1 MSNKNIDLGTF
12 QWDTNKIEHQVAA
25 NTLEQSKFAAMVKVA
40 REQIKEQSKDIAV
53 LESKIESERKTQER
67 MTKELQ
73 AGRRSQESYNF
84 EIEKSNQNLDKYVTE
99 QIALGKAQADNI
111 IIVNRAQ
118 AATKD
123 LRLENNELNKLLGA
137 GRVELSNNESA
148 YRDLNKELNA
158 LKIEAKNL
166 GVQMLALEKDGKKGT
181 DEYKRL
187 AAQFAE
193 TSKKADDLNNEFKT
207 LDHSVGDNSRT
218 VGDYKDQI
226 VNAWDEIGNKVK
238 SGDLKGA
245 FASARDGIG
254 GVKDAI
260 GGLFKFIAANP
271 LLLILAGVVLFVKEM
286 YEYNS
291 QIKELN
297 LEVEQLAN
305 TSGKATDELRKNAT
319 AIQETYGRDFAE
331 SVVELNS
338 LITDFGVTADEA
350 FRIYN
355 EGLAAGGATNSEFG
369 DSIREYGPL
378 FAQAGYSAQDFV
390 NILNAGIDLGIYND
404 KLPDAIKEANLS
416 LKEQTKSTRDALVN
430 AFGASFTDDILKRI
444 QSGKTT
450 VADAL
455 KEISDKAEDA
465 QLNQQ
470 QLAQLTADVFKG
482 AGEDAGGA
490 LVVFEAINRSQEINY
505 DNLTDLQKV
514 TYDVAVANKELA
526 DAKDEAFKSDAIISF
541 QQTFENSWREIKI
554 SFFKYIGQIVNN
566 TQKEIDF
573 LKLVFYNLKDAIIAV
588 PTAFGIVMKGL
599 NGDFKQLASIA
610 NAVGNVFR
618 NIFNPEALDVAV
630 KELYKKVTD
639 FKSLAVAAVADVAKL
654 NSNINKNNSVKIAGE
669 RSASNQKARDINEV
683 TTGAVADAAAKAAK
697 EKAAAEAKAK
707 AEAERLAKANKSSAD
722 KAVRDAEKNAKD
734 KLKAQEDAAK
744 KAIELA
750 KYEAD
755 QTAAI
760 AKNELAEYISLN
772 AAKLEDDKRLTAE
785 RLANELKYY
794 DDLKDLQIKN
804 NNAELEKALV
814 DKTEAEKIQ
823 IRKEYAIKETDIT
836 TNINEKKKEINQQYA
851 QQTAEDEKLARSID
865 FQNRLLELEENNA
878 SEYEINKA
886 QIDEQKAIDLEQLE
900 LDRENQLISL
910 ENYELQKKTIE
921 RRYAEDSKN
930 ITRDVDAYKVESRAQ
945 IYNSLANL
953 FGRESALGKTFAL
966 AEIVNDTVTNA
977 SKAFT
982 QAAVFASNPLTA
994 PLAPN
999 AYIQGGIIIATGAA
1013 QAAKLVL
1020 PKPKAARG
1028 MLISGPSHANGGV
1041 NVNTPGGMIEAEG
1054 GEPILTKKAFQM
1066 FPGLISDI
1074 NVAGGGVPLYANGG
1088 LVPSKISTVQNSIKV
1103 NTGNMTLSNEAIQ
1116 AIAFAVYSG
1125 SQNGLGD
1132 LAENR
1137 KIANG
1142 ANF

>member
-1 MSNKNIDLGTF
+1 MNKNIDLGTF

-25 NTLEQSKFAAMVKVA
+25 NTLEMNKFSSTVKAA
-40 REQIKEQSKDIAV
+40 REQIKEQSKEIAL
-53 LESKIESERKTQER
+53 LESKIESENKAQAR

-73 AGRRSQESYNF
+73 AGTRSQESYNF
-84 EIEKSNQNLDKYVTE
+84 EIQKSNQNLDQYVTE
-99 QIALGKAQADNI
+99 QIAAGKAQADNI
-111 IIVNRAQ
+111 IVINRAQ
-118 AATKD
+118 SATKD

-137 GRVELSNNESA
+137 GRTELSQSESA
-148 YRDLNKELNA
+148 YRELNKELNA

-166 GVQMLALEKDGKKGT
+166 GVQMLSLEKEGKQGT

-193 TSKKADDLNNEFKT
+193 TSKKADDLNNDFKA

-226 VNAWDEIGNKVK
+226 VNAWDEIGNKFK
-238 SGDLKGA
+238 SGDIKGA
-245 FASARDGIG
+245 LASAKDGIG

-271 LLLILAGVVLFVKEM
+271 LVLVLAGIALFVKEM

-291 QIKELN
+291 KIKELN

-305 TSGKATDELRKNAT
+305 TTGKATDELRKNAT
-319 AIQETYGRDFAE
+319 AIAETTRYNKDFTEAVKE
-331 SVVELNS
+331 MNS
-338 LITDFGVTADEA
+338 LMIDFGVSSDEA

-355 EGLAAGGATNSEFG
+355 EGLAAGGAANSEFG

-378 FAQAGYSAQDFV
+378 FAQSGYSAQEFI

-404 KLPDAIKEANLS
+404 KLPDAIKEAGLS

-444 QSGKTT
+444 QSGKTS

-455 KEISDKAEDA
+455 EEISDKAEKA

-490 LVVFEAINRSQEINY
+490 LVIFEAINKSQEITY
-505 DNLTDLQKV
+505 DNLTDLQKA
-514 TYDVAVANKELA
+514 TYDVAVANKELS
-526 DAKDEAFKSDAIISF
+526 DAKDEAFKSDSMITF
-541 QQTFENSWREIKI
+541 QQTLDKVWREIKI
-554 SFFKYIGQIVNN
+554 AWYKTIGDIVKN

-573 LKLVFYNLKDAIIAV
+573 LKSYFYILKDAIVSV
-588 PTAFGIVMKGL
+588 PLSFAMVMKGL
-599 NGDFKQLASIA
+599 NGDFRQLAGIA
-610 NAVGNVFR
+610 QSVGNVFK
-618 NIFNPEALDVAV
+618 NMFNPEALDASI
-630 KELYKKVTD
+630 KNLFKKVTD
-639 FKSLAVAAVADVAKL
+639 FKSLAVAAVGDVAKL
-654 NSNINKNNSVKIAGE
+654 NKGIVSNRTTQVQNE
-669 RSASNQKARDINEV
+669 RAASNERVRNIDSV
-683 TTGAVADAAAKAAK
+683 TTGSVADAAAKAAK
-697 EKAAAEAKAK
+697 EKAAADAKAK
-707 AEAERLAKANKSSAD
+707 AESDRLAKSNRTSTDKS
-722 KAVRDAEKNAKD
+722 VRDAEKNAKD
-734 KLKAQEDAAK
+734 KQKILDDATK

-755 QTAAI
+755 QTFAI

-772 AAKLEDDKRLTAE
+772 AAKLDDDKRLTAE

-814 DKTEAEKIQ
+814 DKTEAEKIN

-836 TNINEKKKEINQQYA
+836 TDINEKKKEINKNYTD
-851 QQTAEDEKLARSID
+851 QTLEDEKLARSID
-865 FQNRLLELEENNA
+865 FQNRLVELEENNA
-878 SEYEINKA
+878 SEYEFNKA
-886 QIDEQKAIDLEQLE
+886 QIDEQKRLDAEQLALDLE
-900 LDRENQLISL
+900 NGLISV
-910 ENYELQKKTIE
+910 ENYEAAKNLIE
-921 RRYAEDSKN
+921 RKYAEDAKAISREKERAKR
-930 ITRDVDAYKVESRAQ
+930 TDA
-945 IYNSLANL
+945 ANT
-953 FGRESALGKTFAL
+953 LGQVSQLLGQETTVGKAAAL
-966 AEIVNDTVTNA
+966 AEVTLNGVN
-977 SKAFT
+977 
-982 QAAVFASNPLTA
+982 AVQ
-994 PLAPN
+994 N
-999 AYIQGGIIIATGAA
+999 AYTTAQSSPITVFFPGYPIVQAGLAA
-1013 QAAKLVL
+1013 AFSAKQAAKIAGFDTGGLV
-1020 PKPKAARG
+1020 G
-1028 MLISGPSHANGGV
+1028 NGFEISRSNGDNRLVTVKTGEVILNENQQALLGGASTFSAIGV
-1041 NVNTPGGMIEAEG
+1041 PG
-1054 GEPILTKKAFQM
+1054 F
-1066 FPGLISDI
+1066 
-1074 NVAGGGVPLYANGG
+1074 AGGGVVAR
-1088 LVPSKISTVQNSIKV
+1088 PSDLASVQNSIKV
-1103 NTGNMTLSNEAIQ
+1103 NTGNVSLSNEAVQ
-1116 AIAFAVYSG
+1116 AIALAVYSG